1 MDADSA
7 AAADLGGADAVVG
20 IVVADFDFEFAVAIV
35 AAADEVV
42 IETVRV
48 VVDIAAEVA
57 GMHSVVGVALLESHA
72 ADDVAAVHSVS
83 AVLPL
88 GKGAVLA
95 AAATIL
101 LLRLAVEAFYHF
113 ALADVE
119 EAGDALF
126 AAAVVVVSTLAVAVA
141 VSAVPEWAI
150 AAEAVAVAALSAALE
165 EVSGAVLQQRKM
177 AASQRETIY
186 NSVSAPLRLLK
197 GTQGLV
203 LV

>member
-1 MDADSA
+1 MLLLPTWVVLMPLLVLWLLTLILSLLLA
-7 AAADLGGADAVVG
+7 AV
-20 IVVADFDFEFAVAIV
+20 E
-35 AAADEVV
+35 EVV
-42 IETVRV
+42 IVTVRV
-48 VVDIAAEVA
+48 VVNIAAEVA
-57 GMHSVVGVALLESHA
+57 GVCPVVGDALLESHA

-101 LLRLAVEAFYHF
+101 LLRLAVEAFYYF

-119 EAGDALF
+119 EAGDALLL
-126 AAAVVVVSTLAVAVA
+126 AAAVG

-165 EVSGAVLQQRKM
+165 EVAGAVLQQRKM
-177 AASQRETIY
+177 ATRQRETIY

-197 GTQGLV
+197 RTQGEGLV